1 MEMTPEEKQ
10 KADAWMT
17 LQGKDVVT
25 DRIMKVMQDVFN
37 RPEVMSWL
45 ARQMVE
51 AESKTMRSPLKAY
64 FEQQL
69 ERNLRMILAEGVGNE
84 VSRLLYPMVDEAV
97 KRHADRVSKELA
109 ELKKLRSKGPIHG
122 KR

>member
-1 MEMTPEEKQ
+1 MTPEEKQ
-10 KADAWMT
+10 KADAWM
-17 LQGKDVVT
+17 LLKDADAVEK
-25 DRIMKVMQDVFN
+25 RILKTMQAAFD

-64 FEQQL
+64 FEDQL
-69 ERNLRMILAEGVGNE
+69 QRNLRLILAEGVGNE

-97 KRHADRVSKELA
+97 KRHAELISKDLA
-109 ELKKLRSKGPIHG
+109 ELKKLKSKGPIHG